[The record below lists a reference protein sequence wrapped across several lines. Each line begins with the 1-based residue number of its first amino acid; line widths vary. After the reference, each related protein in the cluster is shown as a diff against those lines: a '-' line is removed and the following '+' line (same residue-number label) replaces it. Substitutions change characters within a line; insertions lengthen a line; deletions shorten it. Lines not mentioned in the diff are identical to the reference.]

1 MKIDAALKL
10 LCLSAPFT
18 ADQLKR
24 AYRQKALESHPD
36 HSGDTVKFMQIKK
49 AYDALLDSLTNTSS
63 REKFTRAR
71 FRQKNLDIEIVKE
84 VSFKVSCAGGVVS
97 VGFTK
102 SKTSLNQKISENK
115 IKKVRI
121 APGLKDGAVLVFS
134 EEGHEFESFKGDLRI
149 KLKTIEDVRLKR
161 NGLDVIQTA
170 GVTYSQILL
179 QKKITA
185 LTVHG
190 DVSVKIPPDSFDGD
204 KISIDGYGIRNK
216 QGTGCHIVK
225 LRLIAPEK
233 LRKDQIEALK
243 NLERVGL

>member
-1 MKIDAALKL
+1 MKTNAALKL
-10 LCLSAPFT
+10 LSLSESFT

-36 HSGDTVKFMQIKK
+36 HSGDTGKFMQIKE
-49 AYDALLDSLTNTSS
+49 AYDTLLDSLKSTAS
-63 REKFTRAR
+63 REKFTKAR
-71 FRQKNLDIEIVKE
+71 FSQKDLDIEVVKE

-102 SKTSLNQKISENK
+102 NKTTFNRKISENE

-121 APGLKDGAVLVFS
+121 APGLKDGAVLVFT
-134 EEGHEFESFKGDLRI
+134 EEGHERESFKGDLRI
-149 KLKTIEDVRLKR
+149 KLKTINDARLKR
-161 NGLDVIQTA
+161 NGLDVIQTV

-190 DVSVKIPPDSFDGD
+190 DVLVKIPPDSFDGD

-216 QGTGCHIVK
+216 QGSGCHIVK

-233 LRKDQIEALK
+233 LSKDQIEVLK